1 MTDTRD
7 HDLWNH
13 PRIGDWQEEVHNGDT
28 LRSFREWLGEAP
40 PNVLDI
46 TRPCPREGCDGTMI
60 PEDRRG
66 APRVSFD
73 WDGSGHIAT
82 ACSRG
87 CGMQSSATFTWDGF
101 EGHHAE
107 DEGEQAADEAQL
119 TPRMRALLSEHG
131 FGASFLAALTDE
143 EEALLPV
150 CPHEGT
156 GTASEDEWKS
166 GFAAGMEARA

>member
-1 MTDTRD
+1 MTTDND
-7 HDLWNH
+7 KDDLRRAMGARMTEDDLRRALTDDPPSTWGEPYN
-13 PRIGDWQEEVHNGDT
+13 T
-28 LRSFREWLGEAP
+28 LE
-40 PNVLDI
+40 I

-131 FGASFLAALTDE
+131 FGASFLAALTDK